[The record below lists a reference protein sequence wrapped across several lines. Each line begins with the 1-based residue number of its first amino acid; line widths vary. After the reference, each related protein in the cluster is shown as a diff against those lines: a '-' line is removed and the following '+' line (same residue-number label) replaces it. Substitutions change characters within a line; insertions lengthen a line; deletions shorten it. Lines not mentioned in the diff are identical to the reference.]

1 MKQLFKKAPYFW
13 LAYGFILLIALVLM
27 LFLERGEAVIW
38 LNEHYQPWANHLFY
52 YGTHLG
58 NGILLAVVAIG
69 LLLYRYWLG
78 LTAGI
83 AFITQGILV
92 QTLKR
97 VVFDNWQRPVGVLAN
112 PEQVVVPGWLDAHIH
127 FTFPSGHSA
136 SAFCL
141 FTILALQVKGRPFL
155 QIGCLLMAVIAGL
168 SRIYLLKH
176 FLGDVVVGGVLGTLI
191 GVLVYAWL
199 VYYPPFFL
207 SRLSWWPQTD
217 ALVKANS

>member
-13 LAYGFILLIALVLM
+13 LAYGPLLLVALAFM
-27 LFLERGEAVIW
+27 LFLKRGEAVIW
-38 LNEHYQPWANHLFY
+38 LNDHYQPWANHLFY
-52 YGTHLG
+52 YGTLLG
-58 NGILLAVVAIG
+58 NGIFLAVVAIG

-97 VVFDNWQRPVGVLAN
+97 MVFDHWRRPVGVLAN
-112 PEQVVVPGWLDAHIH
+112 PEQVFVPAWLEAHTH

-141 FTILALQVKGRPFL
+141 FTILAFQAKGRPLL
-155 QIGCLLMAVIAGL
+155 QIGCLLLAAISGL

-176 FLGDVVVGGVLGTLI
+176 FLGDVVVGGLLGTLI
-191 GVLVYAWL
+191 GLVVYAWL
-199 VYYPPFFL
+199 VYYPPLFL
-207 SRLSWWPQTD
+207 SRLPWWPHSD
-217 ALVKANS
+217 VLVKTNR